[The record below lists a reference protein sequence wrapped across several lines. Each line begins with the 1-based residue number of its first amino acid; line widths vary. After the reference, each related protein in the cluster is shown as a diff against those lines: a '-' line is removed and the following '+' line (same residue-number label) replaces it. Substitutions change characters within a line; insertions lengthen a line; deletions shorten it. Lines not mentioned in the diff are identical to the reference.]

1 MFTLIII
8 RVGLGYTVREISGN
22 STNGFTSHGPAVQT
36 IGGSNIGLRPMAI
49 NVQVSQENDGSSI
62 EMYDHKHTMAGEDI
76 ESGRSR

>member
-22 STNGFTSHGPAVQT
+22 STGGFTSHGPAVQT

-62 EMYDHKHTMAGEDI
+62 EMYDHKHGDV